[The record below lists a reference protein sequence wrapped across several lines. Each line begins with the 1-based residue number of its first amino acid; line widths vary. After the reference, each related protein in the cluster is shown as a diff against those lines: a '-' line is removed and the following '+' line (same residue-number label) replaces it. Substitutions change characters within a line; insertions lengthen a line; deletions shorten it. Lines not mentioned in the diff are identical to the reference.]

1 MAIVK
6 QIAESFRESMTGI
19 LYPVGLE
26 FDNIVAQV
34 NSALRGIGTWQTVPY
49 LSTNFVGLSK
59 MVWTTQAANQ
69 TTFEYSANGNHG
81 TVGGATLA
89 VHLHLLNTTVGGTP
103 AASLNVIIPGSL
115 VTLSTCSGA
124 YSFRDNGTY
133 GVGVWEA
140 VSGSVV
146 IAFYRADKSN
156 WSASSAA
163 TDIRADINLSVQ

>member
-34 NSALRGIGTWQTVPY
+34 NSALRGIGTWQTVAY
-49 LSTNFVGLSK
+49 LSSNFVGLSK
-59 MVWTTQAANQ
+59 MTWTTQAANQ

-81 TVGGATLA
+81 TVGGATMSM
-89 VHLHLLNTTVGGTP
+89 HLHLLNTTVGGTP
-103 AASLNVIIPGSL
+103 AASLNVIIPGNFVAL
-115 VTLSTCSGA
+115 NTCSGA
-124 YSFRDNGTY
+124 YSFRDSGTY
-133 GVGVWEA
+133 GIGVWEA
-140 VSGSVV
+140 ISGGVV
-146 IAFYRADKSN
+146 ISFYRADKSN

-163 TDIRADINLSVQ
+163 TDIRATVTLSVQ